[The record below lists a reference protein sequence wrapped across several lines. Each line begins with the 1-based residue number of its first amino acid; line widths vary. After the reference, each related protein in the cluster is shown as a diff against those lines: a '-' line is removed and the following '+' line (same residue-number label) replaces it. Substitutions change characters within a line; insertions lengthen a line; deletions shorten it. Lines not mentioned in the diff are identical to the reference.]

1 MTSGGLLV
9 AVAAERAGAVP
20 GPVIGRL
27 TEGPAGSISVGG

>member
-9 AVAAERAGAVP
+9 AVAAERAADVP

-27 TEGPAGSISVGG
+27 AEGEPGTIVVR